1 MYLPIEDSFTMSRIF
16 LEENFEKLAGLVK
29 NEPDV
34 AMVYDLRVE
43 DIADEI
49 AGIAGIGYSLGLE
62 ASEERKTME
71 TVLTIERF
79 LLNSGARRNSLVLAV
94 GGGII
99 SDITG
104 FAASIF
110 KRGVRFAI
118 IPTTLL
124 SMVDASIGGKTG
136 VNLDSF
142 KNMVGCFAEPEFTYI
157 TPEALKTLPVKVFVS
172 GSAELLK
179 SFIIGDAYRY
189 HEAVALLSQLQQSRN
204 GAELVGEIKSFD
216 SVKDKLLELIA
227 AAAAIKDGIASRD
240 PFEKGE
246 RRKLNLGHTFA
257 HAIEWRQS
265 VRGDVTEPLSHGEA
279 VAVGIIQA
287 AAISEAKGLAP
298 AGLKE
303 RLEKDFIA
311 CGLPSELP
319 YPLEELEEAMLKDKK
334 NLKTGEINYVLIK
347 NIGEVI

>member
-1 MYLPIEDSFTMSRIF
+1 MSRIY
-16 LEENFEKLAGLVK
+16 LEENFKKLTELLK
-29 NEPDV
+29 NESDV
-34 AMVYDLRVE
+34 AMIYDLQVE
-43 DIADEI
+43 NLAGQIADM
-49 AGIAGIGYSLGLE
+49 AGVGCSLGLE
-62 ASEERKTME
+62 ASEDRKTME
-71 TVLTIERF
+71 TVLSIERF
-79 LLNSGARRNSLVLAV
+79 LLEEDARRNTIVLAV

-104 FAASIF
+104 FAASIY
-110 KRGVRFAI
+110 KRGIRFAI

-157 TPEALKTLPVKVFVS
+157 TPDALSTLPVKVFVS

-179 SFIIGDAYRY
+179 SFIIGDAARY
-189 HEAVALLSQLQQSRN
+189 QEAVSLLSKLQQSLN
-204 GAELVGEIKSFD
+204 GAGLVGEIPSFH
-216 SVKDKLLELIA
+216 SIKEKLLDLISS
-227 AAAAIKDGIASRD
+227 AAAIKADIVSRD

-265 VRGDVTEPLSHGEA
+265 VNGQIKEPLSHGEA
-279 VAVGIIQA
+279 VAIGIIQA

-298 AGLKE
+298 AGLREK
-303 RLEKDFIA
+303 LEKDFIA
-311 CGLPSELP
+311 CGLPAELP
-319 YPLEELEEAMLKDKK
+319 YPLEELEEAMRKDKK
-334 NLKTGEINYVLIK
+334 NMRSGEINYVLIK

>member
-1 MYLPIEDSFTMSRIF
+1 MSRIF
-16 LEENFEKLAGLVK
+16 QEENFSKLVNLLA

-34 AMVYDLRVE
+34 VMVYDLQVE
-43 DIADEI
+43 SLAEEI
-49 AGIAGIGYSLGLE
+49 AGLTGIDCKLGLV

-79 LLNSGARRNSLVLAV
+79 LLEADTRRNSIVLAV

-110 KRGVRFAI
+110 KRGIRFAI

-179 SFIIGDAYRY
+179 SFIIGNAVRYR
-189 HEAVALLSQLQQSRN
+189 EAVSLLRDLHQSQG
-204 GAELVGEIKSFD
+204 GAELVGDIPAFD
-216 SVKDKLLELIA
+216 SVKEKLLYFISVA
-227 AAAAIKDGIASRD
+227 ADIKNGIASRD

-257 HAIEWRQS
+257 HAIEWRQY
-265 VRGDVTEPLSHGEA
+265 TEDKMSRPLSHGEA
-279 VAVGIIQA
+279 VAIGIIQSA
-287 AAISEAKGLAP
+287 VVSEQKGLAAP
-298 AGLKE
+298 GLAE
-303 RLEKDFIA
+303 RLRKDFAA
-311 CGLPSELP
+311 CGLPTELP
-319 YPLEELEEAMLKDKK
+319 YPIEDLERAMLKDKK
-334 NLKTGEINYVLIK
+334 NLKAGEINYVLIR

>member
-1 MYLPIEDSFTMSRIF
+1 MSRIF
-16 LEENFEKLAGLVK
+16 QEENFEKLAELLK
-29 NEPDV
+29 NETDV
-34 AMVYDLRVE
+34 AMVYDLQVE
-43 DIADEI
+43 DIAEEI
-49 AGIAGIGYSLGLE
+49 ANVAGIGYSLGLE

-71 TVLTIERF
+71 TVLSIERF
-79 LLNSGARRNSLVLAV
+79 LLDSDARRNTIVLAV

-110 KRGVRFAI
+110 KRGIRFAI

-179 SFIIGDAYRY
+179 SFIIGDAVKYQD
-189 HEAVALLSQLQQSRN
+189 AVSLLSSLRQSTN
-204 GAELVGEIKSFD
+204 GASTIGEIAIFD
-216 SVKDKLLELIA
+216 SIKERLLSLISA
-227 AAAAIKDGIASRD
+227 AASIKDSIVSKD

-265 VRGDVTEPLSHGEA
+265 VNGLNSEPLSHGEA
-279 VAVGIIQA
+279 VAIGIIQA

-303 RLEKDFIA
+303 RLKKDFIA
-311 CGLPSELP
+311 CGLPAELP

>member
-1 MYLPIEDSFTMSRIF
+1 MSRIF
-16 LEENFEKLAGLVK
+16 QEENFGRLAELLK
-29 NEPDV
+29 DEADV
-34 AMVYDLRVE
+34 TMVYDLQVE
-43 DIADEI
+43 SLAEEI
-49 AGIAGIGYSLGLE
+49 AELVGIGSSLGLE

-79 LLNSGARRNSLVLAV
+79 LLDSEARRNSIVLAV

-110 KRGVRFAI
+110 KRGIRFAI

-179 SFIIGDAYRY
+179 SFIIGDAVKYQD
-189 HEAVALLSQLQQSRN
+189 AVSLLSYLQQSTD
-204 GAELVGEIKSFD
+204 GADTIGEIPIFD
-216 SVKDKLLELIA
+216 SIKERLLNLIS
-227 AAAAIKDGIASRD
+227 AAAAIKDDIVSRD

-265 VRGDVTEPLSHGEA
+265 TDSLDSDPLSHGEA
-279 VAVGIIQA
+279 VAIGIIQA
-287 AAISEAKGLAP
+287 AAISEEKGLATT
-298 AGLKE
+298 GLRDK
-303 RLEKDFIA
+303 LAKDFTA
-311 CGLPSELP
+311 CGLPTELP
-319 YPLEELEEAMLKDKK
+319 YPLDELKEAMFKDKK
-334 NLKTGEINYVLIK
+334 NLRAGDINYVLIK